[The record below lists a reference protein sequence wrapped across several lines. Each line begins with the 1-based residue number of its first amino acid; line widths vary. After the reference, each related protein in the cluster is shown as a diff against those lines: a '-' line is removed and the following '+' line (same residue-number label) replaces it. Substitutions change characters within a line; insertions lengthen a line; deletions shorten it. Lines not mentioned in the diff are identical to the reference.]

1 MISNHTMMLDEA
13 LQDKLNQNETV
24 ELILTDVFE
33 ALETKGYNPINQVVG
48 YLISGDPAYISS
60 YQGARNKIQQIERD
74 EIIEVLLEKF
84 IESKKMK
91 TLGLDLGT
99 RTLGIAISDA
109 LGMMAHGVETFRL
122 KRIIIKS
129 NSTRSTTS
137 QNTHV
142 SKIVLGLPKT

>member
-48 YLISGDPAYISS
+48 YLISGDPTYISS

-84 IESKKMK
+84 IESKK
-91 TLGLDLGT
+91 
-99 RTLGIAISDA
+99 
-109 LGMMAHGVETFRL
+109 
-122 KRIIIKS
+122 
-129 NSTRSTTS
+129 
-137 QNTHV
+137 
-142 SKIVLGLPKT
+142 

>member
-60 YQGARNKIQQIERD
+60 HNNARNQIQQVERY
-74 EIIEVLLEKF
+74 EIIEELVRFYL
-84 IESKKMK
+84 ESK
-91 TLGLDLGT
+91 
-99 RTLGIAISDA
+99 
-109 LGMMAHGVETFRL
+109 
-122 KRIIIKS
+122 
-129 NSTRSTTS
+129 
-137 QNTHV
+137 
-142 SKIVLGLPKT
+142 

>member
-74 EIIEVLLEKF
+74 EIIEELVRVYL
-84 IESKKMK
+84 KK
-91 TLGLDLGT
+91 
-99 RTLGIAISDA
+99 
-109 LGMMAHGVETFRL
+109 
-122 KRIIIKS
+122 
-129 NSTRSTTS
+129 
-137 QNTHV
+137 
-142 SKIVLGLPKT
+142 

>member
-60 YQGARNKIQQIERD
+60 YQGARNKLQQIERD

-84 IESKKMK
+84 
-91 TLGLDLGT
+91 
-99 RTLGIAISDA
+99 
-109 LGMMAHGVETFRL
+109 VET
-122 KRIIIKS
+122 KK
-129 NSTRSTTS
+129 
-137 QNTHV
+137 
-142 SKIVLGLPKT
+142 

>member
-13 LQDKLNQNETV
+13 LHDKLNQNETV

-84 IESKKMK
+84 IESKK
-91 TLGLDLGT
+91 
-99 RTLGIAISDA
+99 
-109 LGMMAHGVETFRL
+109 
-122 KRIIIKS
+122 
-129 NSTRSTTS
+129 
-137 QNTHV
+137 
-142 SKIVLGLPKT
+142 

>member
-84 IESKKMK
+84 IEPKK
-91 TLGLDLGT
+91 
-99 RTLGIAISDA
+99 
-109 LGMMAHGVETFRL
+109 
-122 KRIIIKS
+122 
-129 NSTRSTTS
+129 
-137 QNTHV
+137 
-142 SKIVLGLPKT
+142 